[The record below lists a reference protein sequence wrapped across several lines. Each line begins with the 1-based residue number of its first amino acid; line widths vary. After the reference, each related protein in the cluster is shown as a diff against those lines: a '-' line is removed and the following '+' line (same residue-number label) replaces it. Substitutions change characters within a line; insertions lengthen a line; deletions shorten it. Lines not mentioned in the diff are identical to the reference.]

1 MKQVTITTI
10 VLLTILFVTAFYLS
24 REKKDRKIVKYTVPI
39 KDVNNVLQK
48 GYERYVENIDEY
60 RIGVP
65 LSGYNNPNAPF
76 SNSYMSH
83 PVSFIS
89 GYRQPLDGIVPGD
102 YPSTL
107 EESNVMFASTTP
119 GCKYDCMDMTMDYYS
134 DMLN

>member
-39 KDVNNVLQK
+39 KDVNNILQK
-48 GYERYVENIDEY
+48 GYERYVDNIDEY

-65 LSGYNNPNAPF
+65 LSGYNNPNSPF
-76 SNSYMSH
+76 SNSYMLH
-83 PVSFIS
+83 PVSFIP
-89 GYRQPLDGIVPGD
+89 GYRQPMDSIVPGD

-107 EESNVMFASTTP
+107 DKSNVMFASTDA
-119 GCKYDCMDMTMDYYS
+119 GCEYDCMDMTKDYYS

>member
-10 VLLTILFVTAFYLS
+10 VLLTILFVSAFYLS
-24 REKKDRKIVKYTVPI
+24 RETKDRKIVKYTVPI
-39 KDVNNVLQK
+39 KNVNDILQR

-65 LSGYNNPNAPF
+65 LSGYNNPNSPF
-76 SNSYMSH
+76 SNSYISH
-83 PVSFIS
+83 PVSFIP

-107 EESNVMFASTTP
+107 DASNVMFASTASD
-119 GCKYDCMDMTMDYYS
+119 CKYDCMDMTNDYYS